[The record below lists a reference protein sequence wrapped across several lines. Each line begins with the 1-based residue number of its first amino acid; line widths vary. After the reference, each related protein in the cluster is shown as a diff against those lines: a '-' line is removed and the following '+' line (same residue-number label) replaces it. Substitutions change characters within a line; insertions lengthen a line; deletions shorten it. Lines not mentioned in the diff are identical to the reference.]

1 MALPYTPEF
10 LESLRRRYEET
21 RESLNSI
28 GAEFGLDPQTVSRIA
43 RRAGW
48 RMRSAMRHLPE
59 HVRLAEAVKQSAHS
73 RASGNPAWVPAF
85 AGTSGEVSGVSEQ
98 ATLKD
103 MDARNKCGHD
113 EEQLAG
119 SDSSALARLEKQ
131 VLRELE
137 IEEAQRAALGT
148 TPRPPAEA
156 AHKARAYASL
166 LQTIQAIERARSGEP
181 LPAGHPDESLDP
193 APHDIDEFRL
203 ALARRIETFVAS
215 RTDAGHAEGS
225 GEAGMVDPAR

>member
-48 RMRSAMRHLPE
+48 RMRSALRHLPE
-59 HVRLAEAVKQSAHS
+59 HVRLAELVKQSAHS
-73 RASGNPAWVPAF
+73 RASGNPAWIPAC
-85 AGTSGEVSGVSEQ
+85 AGTSDEVPGANELAETKVV
-98 ATLKD
+98 
-103 MDARNKCGHD
+103 DARDKPGHD
-113 EEQLAG
+113 EL
-119 SDSSALARLEKQ
+119 SALARLERL

-156 AHKARAYASL
+156 AHKARAYATL
-166 LQTIQAIERARSGEP
+166 LQTIQAIERARNGGP
-181 LPAGHPDESLDP
+181 LPAGHPDEPADP
-193 APHDIDEFRL
+193 APRDLDEFRL
-203 ALARRIETFVAS
+203 ALARRIDAFVES
-215 RTDAGHAEGS
+215 RTDARPTEGS
-225 GEAGMVDPAR
+225 GEPNMVDPAR